1 MVKKLKTETTTQTIS
16 EALEDA
22 KFELSSLAE
31 EMGNWRDNMEGTNL
45 ENTTRYEEVSEC
57 ADTLEDLDSRLQDI
71 GFEDDSEITDR
82 VITYS
87 WSHPYG
93 HNIGRGWR
101 AGYVCAILNT
111 IAEALPDDDP
121 SLPELQD
128 IATELEGLEF
138 PGMY

>member
-1 MVKKLKTETTTQTIS
+1 MVKKLKTETITQTIS

-45 ENTTRYEEVSEC
+45 ENTTRYEEISEC
-57 ADTLEDLDSRLQDI
+57 ADTLEDLDSRLRDI
-71 GFEDDSEITDR
+71 EIEDDREITY
-82 VITYS
+82 T

-93 HNIGRGWR
+93 RSIGRGWR
-101 AGYVCAILNT
+101 AGYVCAILNA
-111 IAEALPDDDP
+111 IGDALSDNDE
-121 SLPELQD
+121 SVAELQD

>member
-1 MVKKLKTETTTQTIS
+1 MAKKLKTESITQTITD
-16 EALEDA
+16 ALEDA

-31 EMGNWRDNMEGTNL
+31 EMGEWRDNMEGTNL

-71 GFEDDSEITDR
+71 EIEDDTEITY
-82 VITYS
+82 I
-87 WSHPYG
+87 WSHPYSK
-93 HNIGRGWR
+93 NVGRSWR
-101 AGYVCAILNT
+101 AGYVCAILNA
-111 IAEALPDDDP
+111 IADALSDNDENVA
-121 SLPELQD
+121 ELRD